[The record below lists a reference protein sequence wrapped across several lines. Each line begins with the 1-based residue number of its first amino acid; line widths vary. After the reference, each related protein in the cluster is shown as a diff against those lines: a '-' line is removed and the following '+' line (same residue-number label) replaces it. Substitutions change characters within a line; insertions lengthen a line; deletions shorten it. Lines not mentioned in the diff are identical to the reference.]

1 VRNSATGE
9 VAQPSLP
16 TTAPKPWFSFAGSF
30 LSFAAGGHVHWQ
42 GHLAS
47 GNRMRGYRSQ
57 QRVTAIGLPRPFQS
71 VAPRR
76 TAGRLDRSNAIRG
89 RSPPPPR
96 LEVLHASVNLENRS
110 TAAVWLMRTLLRRI
124 TIDRVMNRRARM
136 AAAWCGGAAVVA
148 LALGCG
154 VDRAGASLSSANN
167 PSSTVLGA
175 PSPTTSG
182 GATGGS
188 GGGALPVQPV
198 GGGACIIGL
207 NCGCI
212 RGITCPGTIPHHHP
226 APTND
231 HQPAP
236 GAPSP

>member
-1 VRNSATGE
+1 MLIGDDKGGVRIE
-9 VAQPSLP
+9 ID
-16 TTAPKPWFSFAGSF
+16 GSDT
-30 LSFAAGGHVHWQ
+30 LSRGSPRQ
-42 GHLAS
+42 RRS
-47 GNRMRGYRSQ
+47 GNRS
-57 QRVTAIGLPRPFQS
+57 A
-71 VAPRR
+71 
-76 TAGRLDRSNAIRG
+76 
-89 RSPPPPR
+89 
-96 LEVLHASVNLENRS
+96 
-110 TAAVWLMRTLLRRI
+110 AAVWLMRTLLRRI

-188 GGGALPVQPV
+188 GGGGALPVQPV

-212 RGITCPGTIPHHHP
+212 RAIPCPVTTPHHHP
-226 APTND
+226 AATND